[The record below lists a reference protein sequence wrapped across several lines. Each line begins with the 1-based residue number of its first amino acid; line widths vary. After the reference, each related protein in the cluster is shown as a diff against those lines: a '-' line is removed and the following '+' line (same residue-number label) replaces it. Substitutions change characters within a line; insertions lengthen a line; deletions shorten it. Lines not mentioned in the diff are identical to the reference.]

1 MTSDRWPHML
11 DDRPKSAQPRSVCF
25 GSSKRQLPSS
35 CLHLFPRYGC
45 SWRKRVVTWE
55 SIQISRRVG
64 GSLLILLIQNVV
76 WKMTWHA
83 LTNSRWLQ
91 SLPKFVAVG
100 LYVQCNA
107 TRWQQQDLNMSHSAS
122 FSKVS
127 HSEFFQPCLSPY
139 RTGHFT
145 GRHPRTQW
153 LQHASAGGMLG
164 YCGIVLASTLFHF
177 CGTYSSYPPSHLLY
191 FQTANSD
198 SWWLVWLARVKL
210 AGAPDL
216 EFFQGL
222 GCHQELDAAVLAI
235 FQETNSSA
243 ASGSIRNL
251 FEEWA
256 HHGHGA
262 NERTLFG
269 IPKCCRIH
277 SKSSRS
283 LYIYLS
289 LGVAHPF
296 ASYFWVFD
304 RYQCPCMKTGQWI
317 TQKCVFLE
325 SNIAFVLEVMPIS
338 RVCHV
343 WKSHI
348 TYQNISNK

>member
-1 MTSDRWPHML
+1 MD
-11 DDRPKSAQPRSVCF
+11 
-25 GSSKRQLPSS
+25 
-35 CLHLFPRYGC
+35 
-45 SWRKRVVTWE
+45 
-55 SIQISRRVG
+55 
-64 GSLLILLIQNVV
+64 
-76 WKMTWHA
+76 
-83 LTNSRWLQ
+83 
-91 SLPKFVAVG
+91 
-100 LYVQCNA
+100 

-122 FSKVS
+122 L
-127 HSEFFQPCLSPY
+127 LSPY

-153 LQHASAGGMLG
+153 LQHASASGMLG

-177 CGTYSSYPPSHLLY
+177 CSTYPSYPPSHLLY
-191 FQTANSD
+191 FQTANSES
-198 SWWLVWLARVKL
+198 SWLLVSACLARVKL
-210 AGAPDL
+210 ANANCWNP
-216 EFFQGL
+216 FFEDPFLQGL

-251 FEEWA
+251 FEEWT

-269 IPKCCRIH
+269 MPKYAKIH

-296 ASYFWVFD
+296 ASYFWVFE
-304 RYQCPCMKTGQWI
+304 RYQCPFMKTGQWI
-317 TQKCVFLE
+317 TQ
-325 SNIAFVLEVMPIS
+325 N
-338 RVCHV
+338 
-343 WKSHI
+343 WKSCPFHECAMFGNHMEHI
-348 TYQNISNK
+348 KIYQTNSQTTPKCNQPHQQITNIYQPMHKIS